1 MKIVE
6 ARKIYSAQMEK
17 YWDQKMFLSKK
28 KKELEEKSKINPNN
42 KEQFLKEAV
51 TLELSYHAVSEKCEE
66 YHSFMEQVMEIRSGL
81 YNAEIARQQGD
92 TMSEQARDIAKIMEV
107 ARRISKGGKVP
118 PADEKKLMEYS
129 MVMYMSAKNAA
140 MMNEMKENKQ
150 YDSLWEKEQSDGQNP
165 DPNEIADNAELTID
179 APEVVEAADVM
190 ASAGGCNNISE

>member
-17 YWDQKMFLSKK
+17 YWNQKMSLAKK
-28 KKELEEKSKINPNN
+28 KKELGEKSKIDPNS
-42 KEQFLKEAV
+42 KEHYLKEAAS
-51 TLELSYHAVSEKCEE
+51 LELSYHVVSEKSDE
-66 YHSFMEQVMEIRSGL
+66 YHNFMEKVMEIRSGL

-92 TMSEQARDIAKIMEV
+92 VMSEQAKDMAKIIEV

-140 MMNEMKENKQ
+140 KMKEVKEKKQ
-150 YDSLWEKEQSDGQNP
+150 YDSLWEEEKSNEMNP
-165 DPNEIADNAELTID
+165 DPNEIADNAELTMD
-179 APEVVEAADVM
+179 VPEVVEVADVI
-190 ASAGGCNNISE
+190 ASVSDSNNRAE

>member
-17 YWDQKMFLSKK
+17 YWNQKMSLAKK
-28 KKELEEKSKINPNN
+28 KKELGEKSKIDPNS
-42 KEQFLKEAV
+42 KEHYLKEAAS
-51 TLELSYHAVSEKCEE
+51 LELSYHVVSEKSDE
-66 YHSFMEQVMEIRSGL
+66 YHNFMEKVMEIRSGL

-92 TMSEQARDIAKIMEV
+92 VMSEQAKDMAKIIEV

-140 MMNEMKENKQ
+140 MMKEVKEKKQ
-150 YDSLWEKEQSDGQNP
+150 YDSLWEEEKSNEMNP
-165 DPNEIADNAELTID
+165 DPNEIADNAELTMD
-179 APEVVEAADVM
+179 VPEVVEVADVI
-190 ASAGGCNNISE
+190 ASVSDSNNRAE